1 MATKCVPIYCLLF
14 HAEPHLYGPQK
25 LQILQIWGKHS
36 VVAYAV
42 SCSYDRPM
50 VYGLFHAP
58 VKCKMWSFC
67 ATGNIIDWPIDCYSD
82 LITVVIFTP
91 NFRILA
97 LVAKLA
103 VDCLR
108 KSYGRVKMVRIS
120 CITVASLIEIE
131 LCTLVG
137 GEEVRIFCV
146 CVVVGPQLIMLLVSA
161 PNNVIVGKQMTFQS
175 TVRDFSSRF

>member
-1 MATKCVPIYCLLF
+1 M
-14 HAEPHLYGPQK
+14 
-25 LQILQIWGKHS
+25 
-36 VVAYAV
+36 
-42 SCSYDRPM
+42 
-50 VYGLFHAP
+50 
-58 VKCKMWSFC
+58 
-67 ATGNIIDWPIDCYSD
+67 
-82 LITVVIFTP
+82 VIFTP

>member
-67 ATGNIIDWPIDCYSD
+67 ATGNIID
-82 LITVVIFTP
+82 
-91 NFRILA
+91 
-97 LVAKLA
+97 
-103 VDCLR
+103 
-108 KSYGRVKMVRIS
+108 
-120 CITVASLIEIE
+120 
-131 LCTLVG
+131 
-137 GEEVRIFCV
+137 
-146 CVVVGPQLIMLLVSA
+146 
-161 PNNVIVGKQMTFQS
+161 
-175 TVRDFSSRF
+175 